1 LISLTIQIY
10 GNNIKIIYILMSS
23 IKKNLY
29 NFQYLAFN
37 TFIISSYILIFLAT
51 LGLSNNA
58 IVYLNIMDYYIRIYI
73 CLFLIYRFNPFRRI
87 EFNELDRQIAFSSG
101 LFLLATSALNNYII
115 TLQKY
120 MINLFNTIKN
130 KINK

>member
-1 LISLTIQIY
+1 
-10 GNNIKIIYILMSS
+10 MSS